1 MASSITAPTMPAM
14 MEDINPPLPAP
25 APMPKRLRSQ
35 PPITAPT
42 MPIMIVTIMPPG
54 SSPGMI
60 NLASAP
66 AMSPT
71 MSQNNKAVIIS
82 SPFFSFVGN
91 DLQEGM
97 YPKTRSAYTPFHI
110 EGG

>member
-1 MASSITAPTMPAM
+1 MTAPTTPEMI
-14 MEDINPPLPAP
+14 DHIQAP
-25 APMPKRLRSQ
+25 AAAPPPRPIRLRSQ
-35 PPITAPT
+35 PPRTAPT
-42 MPIMIVTIMPPG
+42 MPMMIVTIMPPG

-71 MSQNNKAVIIS
+71 MTQNNKAVIIS